1 MTGLEYRWGKRET
14 GSLPHL
20 SFFIFY
26 QMIAVLFRR
35 APVSQSKFALIS
47 PDAPEPIMK
56 LSSHYE
62 GDHHPLCLDLLKI
75 RVEVPSLTFNKLM
88 LKFFS
93 SNGQHKYKQAIS
105 VVVRN
110 DILELQ
116 ALLNNAGK
124 INKSNVEGQRFIRVS
139 NKKNNAISI

>member
-88 LKFFS
+88 FMFFE
-93 SNGQHKYKQAIS
+93 HKYEQAIS